1 LTRNASRCSR
11 RVSGSSVLL
20 LHGSGPGVS
29 AASNWSGVI
38 PALAEHHRVLAFDF
52 FGFGDSEQAA
62 ADEYGIKLWQ
72 RQLIGVVDALE
83 LERVPLVGNSFGG
96 AMALALAIRM
106 PERVSRLVL
115 MGTPVGDYELTDGLR
130 GGRAFDGTRDGLR
143 RVLAREPGSPPAFAT
158 FRNSGKRDGIP
169 SCDGFPAKA
178 ASRQTSW
185 TLPGP
190 HCRFRTTDRRRQPTV
205 SPRPALPLLELSRHD
220 VAVVHRPVSSSTSPS
235 GQPCIRGRT
244 GVLESRAGRPGM
256 RGRQDARPD
265 VSADALHRQTPTVRS
280 VGGTHAFA

>member
-1 LTRNASRCSR
+1 
-11 RVSGSSVLL
+11 V
-20 LHGSGPGVS
+20 
-29 AASNWSGVI
+29 
-38 PALAEHHRVLAFDF
+38 
-52 FGFGDSEQAA
+52 
-62 ADEYGIKLWQ
+62 
-72 RQLIGVVDALE
+72 
-83 LERVPLVGNSFGG
+83 
-96 AMALALAIRM
+96 ALALAIRM

-205 SPRPALPLLELSRHD
+205 SPRPVLPLLELSRHD